1 MDEQGYRKLV
11 LWQRAMD
18 LVEEIYRLT
27 EQLAAEERF
36 GLISQLQRAAVS
48 IPSNIAE
55 GWARS
60 HRREYMHHLSY
71 ARGSLAEVETQLI
84 VCVRVN
90 RLTREETLPAWALA
104 QEVGKLLTRF
114 MQTLTA
120 RPSPSRP

>member
-1 MDEQGYRKLV
+1 MDEQGYRKLI
-11 LWQRAMD
+11 LWQKAMD

-27 EQLAAEERF
+27 EQLSADERF

-55 GWARS
+55 GWSRS

-84 VCVRVN
+84 ICVRVN
-90 RLTREETLPAWALA
+90 RLKREESLAAWNLA

-114 MQTLTA
+114 MQTLND
-120 RPSPSRP
+120 RPATPRP